1 VKENT
6 QTGGVSIMKI
16 PEELK
21 YTKSHE
27 WLKVEGNKG
36 YVGITDFAQHHLGDL
51 VFVELPEMDAQV
63 AAGEVL
69 CAIESVK
76 AASDVYSPASGKV
89 VEVNEALEDDAGLIN
104 EDPYAN
110 WIAVLE
116 LSDPSEADSL
126 MDAEAYREH
135 CEKEEEAMG

>member
-1 VKENT
+1 
-6 QTGGVSIMKI
+6 MKI

-21 YTKSHE
+21 YTKTHE
-27 WLKVEGNKG
+27 WLKVDGGKG

-51 VFVELPEMDAQV
+51 VFVELPETDAEV
-63 AAGEVL
+63 SAGDEL

-76 AASDVYSPASGKV
+76 AASDIYSPVSGKII
-89 VEVNEALEDDAGLIN
+89 EVNEELEDDAGLLN